1 MGFIEAGATDF
12 WAPRGYV
19 HVIAHLRGTGGPGGT
34 FGFFHAQERRDLH
47 DLVESR
53 PRDPVKGQRELPS
66 GGHETSPLVA
76 TGSAR

>member
-12 WAPRGYV
+12 WVPRGYV

-53 PRDPVKGQRELPS
+53 PRDLSRDSGNCPVADMKP
-66 GGHETSPLVA
+66 
-76 TGSAR
+76 ARWWP

>member
-12 WAPRGYV
+12 WVPRGYV

-53 PRDPVKGQRELPS
+53 HHVTLSRDSGNCPVAVTRP
-66 GGHETSPLVA
+66 
-76 TGSAR
+76 ARWWP